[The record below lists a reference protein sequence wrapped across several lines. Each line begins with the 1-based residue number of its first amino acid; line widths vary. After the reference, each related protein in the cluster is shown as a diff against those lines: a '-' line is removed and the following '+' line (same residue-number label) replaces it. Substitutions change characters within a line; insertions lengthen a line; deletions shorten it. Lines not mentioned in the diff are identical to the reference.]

1 MTEYILACK
10 VVKIKGNRYWRIDI
24 PKRISNQW
32 GLREGD
38 KLRVEVKEILRP
50 ELKSVPLAQQ
60 NLVDPHDNPESL
72 QSK

>member
-1 MTEYILACK
+1 MTEYVLALK
-10 VVKIKGNRYWRIDI
+10 VVKIKGNKYWRIDI

-60 NLVDPHDNPESL
+60 SLGNPHDQHEIL
-72 QSK
+72 QS